1 MSQSVNII
9 ERGSVPE
16 APIIIAG
23 LPDVGLVG
31 VIAGLHLATS
41 LGMEDV
47 GSIESDLFP
56 PLVRLHKGLPRAA
69 VRILRSG
76 NIILILSETAI
87 PANAVYKLSQT
98 IVRWASEKKARLIIS
113 IGGIAVEDRINLKTP
128 RVFATASN
136 EETLQ
141 GLKEKSIQILDGG
154 YIVGPYALILKYAA
168 MDGLPAITLLAEAFF
183 NYPDPEA
190 AATAILELN
199 KILGLNIDVKDL
211 LERGEEIRL
220 ASRDFMSRT
229 QMEMERMRKSQ
240 EYDVPPIHV

>member
-76 NIILILSETAI
+76 NIILILSETA
-87 PANAVYKLSQT
+87 
-98 IVRWASEKKARLIIS
+98 
-113 IGGIAVEDRINLKTP
+113 
-128 RVFATASN
+128 
-136 EETLQ
+136 
-141 GLKEKSIQILDGG
+141 
-154 YIVGPYALILKYAA
+154 
-168 MDGLPAITLLAEAFF
+168 
-183 NYPDPEA
+183 
-190 AATAILELN
+190 
-199 KILGLNIDVKDL
+199 
-211 LERGEEIRL
+211 
-220 ASRDFMSRT
+220 
-229 QMEMERMRKSQ
+229 
-240 EYDVPPIHV
+240 

>member
-1 MSQSVNII
+1 
-9 ERGSVPE
+9 VPE
-16 APIIIAG
+16 DAIIIAG

-31 VIAGLHLATS
+31 VIAGLHLVSS
-41 LGMEDV
+41 LQMEDV

-56 PLVRLHKGLPRAA
+56 PLVSLHNGLPKAA

-76 NIILILSETAI
+76 NLILILSETAI
-87 PANAVYKLSQT
+87 PANAVYKLSQA
-98 IVRWASEKKARLIIS
+98 IVQWAMKKKAKLIIS
-113 IGGIAVEDRINLKTP
+113 LGGIAVEDRISLKNP
-128 RVFATASN
+128 RVFATASD
-136 EETLQ
+136 EKTLQ
-141 GLKEKSIQILDGG
+141 GLKEKSIQVLDRG

-168 MDGLPAITLLAEAFF
+168 MEGLPAITLLAESFF

-199 KILGLNIDVKDL
+199 KILGLNIDVKEL
-211 LERGEEIRL
+211 LARGEEIRL
-220 ASRDFMSRT
+220 ASRDFMNRT